1 MRISD
6 WSSDVCSSDLAL
18 AAPLTVDNPV
28 HQTVRVKPANRH
40 APMAL
45 HGLGAAAAAARQ
57 GRQTIEPVDFGNGWT
72 GASIS
77 GFATKGAFTGMVGP
91 DTVAWDEAFA
101 SGQEGVFLDRPPH
114 AGEQFEVTFRDTG
127 PGVAGGF
134 VSAVVI
140 TDARRYDFVLYSDT
154 PLDRKSV
161 VSGKSVSVR
170 VDLGGRR
177 IIKKKKPSHQDHSHI
192 S

>member
-45 HGLGAAAAAARQ
+45 HGLGAAAAAALQ
-57 GRQTIEPVDFGNGWT
+57 CEQTIEPVDFGNGWT

-101 SGQEGVFLDRPPH
+101 SGQEGVFLDRPPNP
-114 AGEQFEVTFRDTG
+114 GDRSEVSSRTPG
-127 PGVAGGF
+127 PGGAAASAQVAFTPYPRCTGF
-134 VSAVVI
+134 
-140 TDARRYDFVLYSDT
+140 YL
-154 PLDRKSV
+154 
-161 VSGKSVSVR
+161 SVR
-170 VDLGGRR
+170 AVPRTGNIVGC
-177 IIKKKKPSHQDHSHI
+177 S
-192 S
+192 